1 MSWIWMNVP
10 LCVFAVAFTVGLPA
24 WLIWKHPDE
33 GDPRAAQAAAKRSQ
47 ERTAAA
53 AHQAHHGSVRELH
66 PIARGGH

>member
-10 LCVFAVAFTVGLPA
+10 LCVLAVAFTVGLPA

-33 GDPRAAQAAAKRSQ
+33 GDTRAAHTAAKQSR

-53 AHQAHHGSVRELH
+53 ADQANQGSVRELH
-66 PIARGGH
+66 PTAL